1 MGIEAIVPL
10 KALSSTKQRLAPVL
24 SDTARHS
31 LVRAM
36 AADVLTQL
44 RSHPQIDKVS
54 IVCGEGWS
62 AAQFADPH
70 LRVWHESTLAVRGL
84 NSALT
89 AALTKAECDSVLLIH
104 GDLPF
109 LQRVDITKVVSAAS
123 RVDVVLCSDQTA
135 TGTNALLMPRDTPLV
150 LSFGE
155 RSFAPASRGCRDL
168 EAPPG
173 RQCEAAGIATDIDS
187 PEELSLISAEAT
199 GLGVRTATW
208 CRDTRCA

>member
-10 KALSSTKQRLAPVL
+10 KALSSTKQRLAGVL
-24 SDTARHS
+24 PDAARHS

-44 RSHPQIDKVS
+44 RAHPQIDKVS

-89 AALTKAECDSVLLIH
+89 AALAKAECDSVLLIH

-109 LQRVDITKVVSAAS
+109 LQRNDISNVVSAAS
-123 RVDVVLCSDQTA
+123 RVDVVLCCDQTE
-135 TGTNALLMPRDTPLV
+135 TGTNALLMRRDTPMV

-155 RSFAPASRGCRDL
+155 RSFARHRDAAVTRGVSWETVRT
-168 EAPPG
+168 
-173 RQCEAAGIATDIDS
+173 AGIANDIDS

>member
-44 RSHPQIDKVS
+44 RSHPQIEKVS

-70 LRVWHESTLAVRGL
+70 LRVWNESTLAVRGL

-109 LQRVDITKVVSAAS
+109 LQRVDITRVVSAAS

-155 RSFAPASRGCRDL
+155 RSFDRHR
-168 EAPPG
+168 
-173 RQCEAAGIATDIDS
+173 EAATTLGVSWAAVQASGIATDIDS
-187 PEELSLISAEAT
+187 PEDLLLLSVEAA
-199 GLGVRTATW
+199 GLGGSTVAW
-208 CRDTRCA
+208 CQDI

>member
-44 RSHPQIDKVS
+44 RSHPQIEKVS

-70 LRVWHESTLAVRGL
+70 LRVWNESTLAVRGL

-109 LQRVDITKVVSAAS
+109 LQRVDITRVVSAAS

-155 RSFAPASRGCRDL
+155 RSFDRHR
-168 EAPPG
+168 
-173 RQCEAAGIATDIDS
+173 EAATTLGVSWEAVQASGIATDIDS
-187 PEELSLISAEAT
+187 PEDLLLLSVEAA
-199 GLGVRTATW
+199 GLGGSTVAW
-208 CRDTRCA
+208 CQDI

>member
-44 RSHPQIDKVS
+44 RSHPQIEKVS
-54 IVCGEGWS
+54 IVCGEGWP

-70 LRVWHESTLAVRGL
+70 LRVWNESTLAVRGL

-109 LQRVDITKVVSAAS
+109 LQRVDITRVVSAAS

-155 RSFAPASRGCRDL
+155 RSFDRHR
-168 EAPPG
+168 
-173 RQCEAAGIATDIDS
+173 EAAMTLGASWEAVQASGIATDIDS
-187 PEELSLISAEAT
+187 PEDLLLLSAEAA
-199 GLGVRTATW
+199 GLGASTVAW
-208 CRDTRCA
+208 CQDI

>member
-70 LRVWHESTLAVRGL
+70 LRVWNESTLAVRGL

-109 LQRVDITKVVSAAS
+109 LQRVDITRVVSTAS

-155 RSFAPASRGCRDL
+155 RSFDRHR
-168 EAPPG
+168 
-173 RQCEAAGIATDIDS
+173 EAATTLGVSWEAVQASGIATDIDS
-187 PEELSLISAEAT
+187 PEDLLLLSVEAA
-199 GLGVRTATW
+199 GLGGSTVAW
-208 CRDTRCA
+208 CQDI

>member
-70 LRVWHESTLAVRGL
+70 LRVWNESTLAVRGL

-109 LQRVDITKVVSAAS
+109 LQRVDITRVVSAAS

-155 RSFAPASRGCRDL
+155 RSFDRHR
-168 EAPPG
+168 
-173 RQCEAAGIATDIDS
+173 EAAMTLGASWEAVQASGIATDIDS
-187 PEELSLISAEAT
+187 PEDLLLLSAEAA
-199 GLGVRTATW
+199 GLGASTVAW
-208 CRDTRCA
+208 CQDI

>member
-24 SDTARHS
+24 TDAARHS

-44 RSHPQIDKVS
+44 RSHPQIEKVS

-70 LRVWHESTLAVRGL
+70 LRVWNESTLAVRGL

-109 LQRVDITKVVSAAS
+109 LQRVDITRVVSAAS

-155 RSFAPASRGCRDL
+155 RSFDRHR
-168 EAPPG
+168 
-173 RQCEAAGIATDIDS
+173 EAATTLGVSWEAVQASGIATDIDS
-187 PEELSLISAEAT
+187 PEDLLLLSVEAA
-199 GLGVRTATW
+199 GLGGSTVAW
-208 CRDTRCA
+208 CQDS

>member
-44 RSHPQIDKVS
+44 RSHPQIEKVS

-70 LRVWHESTLAVRGL
+70 LRVWNESTLAVRGL

-109 LQRVDITKVVSAAS
+109 LQRVDITRVVSAAS

-155 RSFAPASRGCRDL
+155 RSFDRHR
-168 EAPPG
+168 
-173 RQCEAAGIATDIDS
+173 EAATTLGVSWEAVQASGIATDIDS
-187 PEELSLISAEAT
+187 PEDLLLLSVEAA
-199 GLGVRTATW
+199 GLWGSTVAW
-208 CRDTRCA
+208 CQDI

>member
-24 SDTARHS
+24 TDAARHS

-70 LRVWHESTLAVRGL
+70 LRVWNESTLAVRGL

-109 LQRVDITKVVSAAS
+109 LQRVDITRVVSAAS

-155 RSFAPASRGCRDL
+155 RSFDRHR
-168 EAPPG
+168 
-173 RQCEAAGIATDIDS
+173 EAATTLGVSWEAVQASGIATDIDS
-187 PEELSLISAEAT
+187 PEDLLLLSVEAA
-199 GLGVRTATW
+199 GLGGSTVAW
-208 CRDTRCA
+208 CQDS

>member
-44 RSHPQIDKVS
+44 RSHPQIEKVS
-54 IVCGEGWS
+54 IVCGEGWP

-70 LRVWHESTLAVRGL
+70 LRVWNESTLAVRGL

-109 LQRVDITKVVSAAS
+109 LQRVDITRVVSAAS

-155 RSFAPASRGCRDL
+155 RSFDRHR
-168 EAPPG
+168 
-173 RQCEAAGIATDIDS
+173 EAATTLGVSWEAVQASGIATDIDS
-187 PEELSLISAEAT
+187 PEDLLLLSVESA
-199 GLGVRTATW
+199 GLGGSTVAW
-208 CRDTRCA
+208 CQDI

>member
-44 RSHPQIDKVS
+44 RSHPQIEKVS

-70 LRVWHESTLAVRGL
+70 LRVWNESTLAVRGL

-109 LQRVDITKVVSAAS
+109 LQRVDITRVVSAAS

-155 RSFAPASRGCRDL
+155 RSFDRHR
-168 EAPPG
+168 
-173 RQCEAAGIATDIDS
+173 EAATTLGVSWEAVQASGIATDIDS
-187 PEELSLISAEAT
+187 PEDLLLLSVEAA
-199 GLGVRTATW
+199 GLGGSTVAW
-208 CRDTRCA
+208 GQDS

>member
-70 LRVWHESTLAVRGL
+70 LRVWNESTLAVRGL

-109 LQRVDITKVVSAAS
+109 LQRVDITRVVSAAS

-155 RSFAPASRGCRDL
+155 RSFDRHR
-168 EAPPG
+168 
-173 RQCEAAGIATDIDS
+173 EAATTLGVSWEAVQASGIATDIDS
-187 PEELSLISAEAT
+187 PEDLLLLSVEAA
-199 GLGVRTATW
+199 GLGGSTVAW
-208 CRDTRCA
+208 CQDI

>member
-10 KALSSTKQRLAPVL
+10 KSLSSTKQRLAGVL
-24 SDTARHS
+24 SEVARQS

-36 AADVLTQL
+36 ADDVLSQL
-44 RSHPQIDKVS
+44 RSHPEIDKVS

-62 AAQFADPH
+62 TAQFADSH
-70 LRVWHESTLAVRGL
+70 LRVWNESTLAVRGL

-109 LQRVDITKVVSAAS
+109 LQRVDITRVVSAAS
-123 RVDVVLCSDQTA
+123 RVDVVFCSDQTA

-155 RSFAPASRGCRDL
+155 RSFDRHR
-168 EAPPG
+168 
-173 RQCEAAGIATDIDS
+173 EAAATLGVSWEAVQTSGIATDIDS
-187 PEELSLISAEAT
+187 PEDLLLLSVEAA
-199 GLGVRTATW
+199 GLGGNTVAW
-208 CRDTRCA
+208 CQGI

>member
-24 SDTARHS
+24 TDAARHS

-44 RSHPQIDKVS
+44 RSHPQIEKVS

-70 LRVWHESTLAVRGL
+70 LRVWNESTLAVRGL

-109 LQRVDITKVVSAAS
+109 LQRVDITRVVSAAS

-155 RSFAPASRGCRDL
+155 RSFDRHR
-168 EAPPG
+168 
-173 RQCEAAGIATDIDS
+173 EAATTLGVSWEAVQASGIATDIDS
-187 PEELSLISAEAT
+187 PEDLLLLSVEAA
-199 GLGVRTATW
+199 GLGGSTVAW
-208 CRDTRCA
+208 CQDI

>member
-10 KALSSTKQRLAPVL
+10 KALSSTKQRLAGVL
-24 SDTARHS
+24 SEVARQS
-31 LVRAM
+31 LVMAM
-36 AADVLTQL
+36 ADDVLSQL
-44 RSHPQIDKVS
+44 RSHPKIDKVS

-62 AAQFADPH
+62 EAQFADPS
-70 LRVWHESTLAVRGL
+70 LRVWQESVLAAKGL

-109 LQRVDITKVVSAAS
+109 LQRVDITRVVSAAS

-155 RSFAPASRGCRDL
+155 RSFDRHR
-168 EAPPG
+168 
-173 RQCEAAGIATDIDS
+173 EAATTLDVSWEAVQASGIATDIDS
-187 PEELSLISAEAT
+187 PEDLLLLSVEAA
-199 GLGVRTATW
+199 GLGGSTVAW
-208 CRDTRCA
+208 CQDS

>member
-10 KALSSTKQRLAPVL
+10 KALSSTKQRLAGVL
-24 SDTARHS
+24 SEVARQS
-31 LVRAM
+31 LVMAM
-36 AADVLTQL
+36 ADAVLSQL
-44 RSHPQIDKVS
+44 RSHPKIDKVS

-62 AAQFADPH
+62 EAQFADPS
-70 LRVWHESTLAVRGL
+70 LRVWQESVLAAKGL
-84 NSALT
+84 NNALT

-109 LQRVDITKVVSAAS
+109 LQRVDITRVVSTAS

-155 RSFAPASRGCRDL
+155 RSFDRHR
-168 EAPPG
+168 
-173 RQCEAAGIATDIDS
+173 EAAMTLGASWEAVQASGIATDIDS
-187 PEELSLISAEAT
+187 PEDLLLLSAEAA
-199 GLGVRTATW
+199 GLGASTVAW
-208 CRDTRCA
+208 CQDI

>member
-24 SDTARHS
+24 TDAARHS

-70 LRVWHESTLAVRGL
+70 LRVWNEATLAVRGL

-109 LQRVDITKVVSAAS
+109 LQRVDITRVVSAAS

-155 RSFAPASRGCRDL
+155 RSFDRHR
-168 EAPPG
+168 
-173 RQCEAAGIATDIDS
+173 EAATTLGVSWEAVQASGIATDIDS
-187 PEELSLISAEAT
+187 PEDLLLLSVEAA
-199 GLGVRTATW
+199 GLGGSTVAW
-208 CRDTRCA
+208 CQDS

>member
-44 RSHPQIDKVS
+44 RSHPQIEKVS

-70 LRVWHESTLAVRGL
+70 LRVWNESTLAVRGL

-109 LQRVDITKVVSAAS
+109 LQRVDITRVVSAAS

-135 TGTNALLMPRDTPLV
+135 TGTNALLMPRDRPLV

-155 RSFAPASRGCRDL
+155 RSFDRHR
-168 EAPPG
+168 
-173 RQCEAAGIATDIDS
+173 EAATTLGVSWEAVQASGIATDIDS
-187 PEELSLISAEAT
+187 PEDLLLLSVEAA
-199 GLGVRTATW
+199 GLGGSTVAW
-208 CRDTRCA
+208 CQDI

>member
-44 RSHPQIDKVS
+44 RSHPQIEKVS

-70 LRVWHESTLAVRGL
+70 LRVWNESTLAVRGL

-109 LQRVDITKVVSAAS
+109 LQRVDITRVVSAAS

-155 RSFAPASRGCRDL
+155 RSFDRHR
-168 EAPPG
+168 
-173 RQCEAAGIATDIDS
+173 EAATTLGVSWEAVQASGIATDIDS
-187 PEELSLISAEAT
+187 PEDLLLLSVEAA
-199 GLGVRTATW
+199 GLGSSTVAW
-208 CRDTRCA
+208 CQDI

>member
-44 RSHPQIDKVS
+44 RSHPQIEKVS

-70 LRVWHESTLAVRGL
+70 LRVWNESTLAVRGL

-109 LQRVDITKVVSAAS
+109 LQRVDITRVVSAAS

-135 TGTNALLMPRDTPLV
+135 TGTNALLMPREQRTGIFDHRPV
-150 LSFGE
+150 
-155 RSFAPASRGCRDL
+155 
-168 EAPPG
+168 G
-173 RQCEAAGIATDIDS
+173 R
-187 PEELSLISAEAT
+187 
-199 GLGVRTATW
+199 
-208 CRDTRCA
+208 

>member
-44 RSHPQIDKVS
+44 RSHPQIEKVS
-54 IVCGEGWS
+54 IVCGEGWP

-70 LRVWHESTLAVRGL
+70 LRVWNESTLAVRGL

-109 LQRVDITKVVSAAS
+109 LQRVDITRVVSAAS

-155 RSFAPASRGCRDL
+155 RSFDRHR
-168 EAPPG
+168 
-173 RQCEAAGIATDIDS
+173 EAATTLGVSWEAVQASGIATDIDS
-187 PEELSLISAEAT
+187 PEDLLLLSVEAA
-199 GLGVRTATW
+199 GLGGSTVAW
-208 CRDTRCA
+208 CQDI

>member
-44 RSHPQIDKVS
+44 RAHPQIDKVS

-89 AALTKAECDSVLLIH
+89 AALAKAECDSVLLIH

-109 LQRVDITKVVSAAS
+109 LQRNDISNVVSAAS
-123 RVDVVLCSDQTA
+123 RVDVVLCCDQTE
-135 TGTNALLMPRDTPLV
+135 TGTNALLMRRDTPMV

-155 RSFAPASRGCRDL
+155 RSFARHRDAAVTRGVSWETVRT
-168 EAPPG
+168 
-173 RQCEAAGIATDIDS
+173 AGIANDIDS

-199 GLGVRTATW
+199 GLGVRTARW

>member
-10 KALSSTKQRLAPVL
+10 KSLSSTKQRLAGVLPEVARQSLVIAMAEDVL
-24 SDTARHS
+24 S
-31 LVRAM
+31 
-36 AADVLTQL
+36 QL
-44 RSHPQIDKVS
+44 RSHPGIDKVS

-70 LRVWHESTLAVRGL
+70 LCLWQESALAVKGL

-89 AALTKAECDSVLLIH
+89 AALTKAECNSVLLIH

-109 LQRVDITKVVSAAS
+109 LQQVDITRVISAAS
-123 RVDVVLCSDQTA
+123 CVDVVLCSDQTA

-155 RSFAPASRGCRDL
+155 RSFARH
-168 EAPPG
+168 
-173 RQCEAAGIATDIDS
+173 CEAATALGASWEAMQASGIATDIDS
-187 PEELSLISAEAT
+187 PEDLLLLSAEAA
-199 GLGVRTATW
+199 GLGTSTVAW
-208 CRDTRCA
+208 CQDI

>member
-10 KALSSTKQRLAPVL
+10 KALSSTKQRLAGVL
-24 SDTARHS
+24 SEVARQS
-31 LVRAM
+31 LVMAM
-36 AADVLTQL
+36 ADDVLSQL
-44 RSHPQIDKVS
+44 RSHPKIDKVS

-62 AAQFADPH
+62 EAQFADPS
-70 LRVWHESTLAVRGL
+70 LRVWQESVLAAKGL
-84 NSALT
+84 NNALT

-109 LQRVDITKVVSAAS
+109 FQRVDITRVVSTAS

-155 RSFAPASRGCRDL
+155 RSFDRHR
-168 EAPPG
+168 
-173 RQCEAAGIATDIDS
+173 EAAMTLGASWEAVQASGIATDIDS
-187 PEELSLISAEAT
+187 PEDLLLLSAEAA
-199 GLGVRTATW
+199 GLGASTVAW
-208 CRDTRCA
+208 CQDI